1 MARPVVVDISPL
13 VAWNKLLATESVA
26 IAARVAP
33 AVTAEAGAVQAR
45 VTAAVPVGITGALR
59 SSIRTTGRGLR
70 RRVAAGSAKA
80 YYGPFQEFGTAKMPA
95 HPFLITQANS
105 ETLTEFERRVSTAT
119 FAGAIYRGET

>member
-1 MARPVVVDISPL
+1 MARPVVVDISQL
-13 VAWNKLLATESVA
+13 VRWNKLLATESVA

-33 AVTAEAGAVQAR
+33 TVAAEAGAVQGR
-45 VTAAVPVGITGALR
+45 VVAAVPTLTGALR

-80 YYGPFQEFGTAKMPA
+80 YYGPFQEFGTAKMTA
-95 HPFLITQANS
+95 HPFLITQANP
-105 ETLTEFERRVSTAT
+105 ETLAEFERRVSTAT